1 MEDVLSSSEL
11 GEFCLLSWTKVL
23 RMWPSGGLYVA
34 AMLAASWEDSAACAH
49 GEDKLG
55 QGNVTIPQD
64 SYKG

>member
-1 MEDVLSSSEL
+1 MEEVLSSSEL
-11 GEFCLLSWTKVL
+11 GEFCLLSWT
-23 RMWPSGGLYVA
+23 WPTGGLYVA